1 MIQTIYCKCGESS
14 MLCGRCIGCN
24 RIRPSKQEIIKDLE
38 DNNKNRLKLLESL
51 KTVLNLEIG
60 K

>member
-1 MIQTIYCKCGESS
+1 